1 MNMTCNFAKDLA
13 ELYHENLVSP
23 ETADAIRSHLKTCA
37 DCRNYYR
44 EFRALQ
50 KHGSADMAQIF
61 RENREN
67 QEFFSNPDCSDLSE
81 TEKRLCEKLSRR
93 LRRRRFWGMV
103 GTSAVV
109 GAGSV
114 MLAVG
119 LLLTYKG
126 RTGLS

>member
-23 ETADAIRSHLKTCA
+23 ETADAIRSHLKTCTQ
-37 DCRNYYR
+37 CRNYYR
-44 EFRALQ
+44 EYQALSR
-50 KHGSADMAQIF
+50 KKPASAVRIF
-61 RENREN
+61 PEDISEH
-67 QEFFSNPDCSDLSE
+67 PDDFDYLSD
-81 TEKRLCEKLSRR
+81 TEERLCASLSKR

-126 RTGLS
+126 RTSL

>member
-1 MNMTCNFAKDLA
+1 MNMTCNFARDLA

-23 ETADAIRSHLKTCA
+23 ETADAIRSHLKTCTQ
-37 DCRNYYR
+37 CRNYYR
-44 EFRALQ
+44 EYQALSD
-50 KHGSADMAQIF
+50 KKPAPAVRIF
-61 RENREN
+61 PGGG
-67 QEFFSNPDCSDLSE
+67 FSDPDISGDLSA
-81 TEKRLCEKLSRR
+81 TEEQLCASLSRR

-119 LLLTYKG
+119 LLLTHKG
-126 RTGLS
+126 RTSL